1 MDIEASDKPN
11 VCVGVDEK
19 HLNFKWLT
27 SFDKNTVH
35 SPFRQDFEYED
46 DVDVPLSSWFPE
58 KRDTITLPVKRVSDN
73 NNSLC
78 GLMKKSKVSPT
89 SYDDN
94 DDIDND
100 NDDDVPAMSTD
111 KSFSSLKKE
120 LEFVEKSFEDC
131 QRTTQIEKER
141 LHSIKRDIEECSK
154 ELENKKISHVGRM
167 NEAHKK
173 MQGKIEECVKDFV
186 AKDGQL
192 YLVEELIRER
202 NQELNTKDMELRQ
215 VMDNISK
222 QKEFES
228 QMKELVNDLVSKQ
241 KHFERR
247 VEELKSKEKQLDG
260 RVEEHE
266 SKQREFES
274 QVKGLE
280 SKKKNLEMQV
290 EDLKSQERQ
299 LKEQVKELESE
310 KKQLDVQVKGL
321 EPKEGE
327 FEGWV
332 KKLESEKKHFE
343 SQLKEL
349 ESKEI

>member
-11 VCVGVDEK
+11 FCVGDDEE

-27 SFDKNTVH
+27 SFDKSTLH
-35 SPFRQDFEYED
+35 SPFRQDFESED
-46 DVDVPLSSWFPE
+46 DDNVPLIAWFPK
-58 KRDTITLPVKRVSDN
+58 KRGTITLPVKRVFDN
-73 NNSLC
+73 NSSLC

-89 SYDDN
+89 SYDD
-94 DDIDND
+94 
-100 NDDDVPAMSTD
+100 DDDVPAMSTD

-120 LEFVEKSFEDC
+120 LAFVEKSFEDC

-141 LHSIKRDIEECSK
+141 LHSIKRDIEECSE
-154 ELENKKISHVGRM
+154 ELENKKKKISHVGRM

-192 YLVEELIRER
+192 YLVEELIQER
-202 NQELNTKDMELRQ
+202 KQELNTKDMELCQ

-228 QMKELVNDLVSKQ
+228 QVKELVNDLVSKQ
-241 KHFERR
+241 KHFESRM
-247 VEELKSKEKQLDG
+247 EKLKSKEKQLDG
-260 RVEEHE
+260 RVEEHK

-290 EDLKSQERQ
+290 EDLKSEERQ
-299 LKEQVKELESE
+299 LKGQVKELES
-310 KKQLDVQVKGL
+310 D
-321 EPKEGE
+321 KEAT
-327 FEGWV
+327 
-332 KKLESEKKHFE
+332 
-343 SQLKEL
+343 
-349 ESKEI
+349 